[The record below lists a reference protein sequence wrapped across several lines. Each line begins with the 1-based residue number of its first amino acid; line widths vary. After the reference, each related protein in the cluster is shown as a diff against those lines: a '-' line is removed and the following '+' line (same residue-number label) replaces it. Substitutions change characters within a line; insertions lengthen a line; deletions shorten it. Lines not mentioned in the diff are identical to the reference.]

1 MMAIHGLLPVIG
13 SKNALFLAGLADGLT
28 GLQISNIVCFTC
40 EYQDSC
46 CEHVSKLTTSEG
58 EVVFEMPDY
67 LMDFF
72 AEKNFMALSAAFITQ
87 TSHKRSSMQSL
98 FL

>member
-28 GLQISNIVCFTC
+28 GLHISNIVCFTC
-40 EYQDSC
+40 EHQDSC
-46 CEHVSKLTTSEG
+46 CAHVSKLRTSEG
-58 EVVFEMPDY
+58 ELVFEMPDC

-72 AEKNFMALSAAFITQ
+72 AEKHFMASSAAFITQ
-87 TSHKRSSMQSL
+87 TSQRRSSI
-98 FL
+98 

>member
-46 CEHVSKLTTSEG
+46 CEHVSKLRTSEG
-58 EVVFEMPDY
+58 ELVFEMPDH

-72 AEKNFMALSAAFITQ
+72 AEKRTFHGFI
-87 TSHKRSSMQSL
+87 SSIYNTDQSQKE
-98 FL
+98 

>member
-1 MMAIHGLLPVIG
+1 MMASHGLLPVIG
-13 SKNALFLAGLADGLT
+13 SKNALFLAGLADGVT

-40 EYQDSC
+40 EHQESC
-46 CEHVSKLTTSEG
+46 CAHVSKLETSEG
-58 EVVFEMPDY
+58 ELVFEMPDF

-72 AEKNFMALSAAFITQ
+72 AEKHFMASSAAFITQ
-87 TSHKRSSMQSL
+87 TSHRRSSMQSL